1 MSTACTFG
9 FSAASNAL
17 KLIWKLAVSAGMT
30 VRCAPVPF
38 TYGWYSGKYGA
49 KVMISSPGLVTAR
62 MACDNAP
69 AAPVVG
75 KMWRPS

>member
-1 MSTACTFG
+1 MSTAAVPG
-9 FSAASNAL
+9 FSAFSNAS
-17 KLIWKLAVSAGMT
+17 KLIWKFSVSAGTT

-49 KVMISSPGLVTAR
+49 KVITSSPGLVTTR
-62 MACDNAP
+62 SACANAP

-75 KMWRPS
+75 KM